1 MEKTFSPKTQSGQYT
16 LSAKK
21 DQPQRSEDTLYA
33 MELTDVIPSIFEVD
47 VVIAPQIQVKRQQE
61 QGNLARAEK
70 LSEII

>member
-47 VVIAPQIQVKRQQE
+47 VVIAPQI
-61 QGNLARAEK
+61 
-70 LSEII
+70 

>member
-1 MEKTFSPKTQSGQYT
+1 MEQIVSPKTQSGQYT

-47 VVIAPQIQVKRQQE
+47 LVMAPQVKIR
-61 QGNLARAEK
+61 R
-70 LSEII
+70 